1 MMQIRFCGF
10 GGQGVVLLGEILGH
24 AAMLAGGWAAQSAS
38 YGAEARGS
46 TCSSEVIISDSWIAY
61 PKVAEADVLAAL
73 SQSGYDQYIS
83 QLRPQGLV
91 LFDASLVIPK
101 ETERHYAVLAT
112 QLAREQLGNPIVA
125 NLIMLGALAE
135 ITQIVPKEKLVEA
148 IQARVPSRFLQLNL
162 RAVELGGTLAR
173 KA

>member
-1 MMQIRFCGF
+1 MIQIRFCGF

-46 TCSSEVIISDSWIAY
+46 TCSSEVLISDSWIAY
-61 PKVAEADVLAAL
+61 PKVAEADVPTAL

-91 LFDASLVIPK
+91 LFDVSLVIPK
-101 ETERHYAVLAT
+101 ETECHYAIPAT
-112 QLAREQLGNPIVA
+112 QLAREELENPIVA
-125 NLIMLGALAE
+125 NMIMIGALAE

-148 IQARVPSRFLQLNL
+148 ITARVPSRFLQLNL
-162 RAVELGGTLAR
+162 RAVELGGELGR

>member
-1 MMQIRFCGF
+1 MIQIRFCGF

-24 AAMLAGGWAAQSAS
+24 AAMLAGRYAAQSAS

-46 TCSSEVIISDSWIAY
+46 TCSSEVLISDSWIAY
-61 PKVAEADVLAAL
+61 PKVAEADILAAL

-83 QLRPQGLV
+83 QLRSQGFV
-91 LFDASLVIPK
+91 LFDASLVTPK
-101 ETERHYAVLAT
+101 ETERHYAVPAT
-112 QLAREQLGNPIVA
+112 QLAQDELENPIVA
-125 NLIMLGALAE
+125 NMIMLGALAE
-135 ITQIVPKEKLVEA
+135 ITQIVPKEKLSEA
-148 IQARVPSRFLQLNL
+148 IQARVPSRFLQLNS